1 MIIDFEIDRTL
12 TINQSFDLE
21 DELDALESSTDD
33 RTLILVSAIIIE
45 NQIEVLLKILFPEY
59 KNLTDNNSKELTFS
73 LKTNLLKSFQ
83 LCDNDLFVK
92 INVIRKIRNRFAHDL
107 SFREL
112 ELIDS
117 GTKSNIN
124 QMFQELETGFTITDV
139 RRQVEFIVK
148 NLAWEVYHLAPYAN
162 KLRQIVEC
170 EETKVKLR
178 KA

>member
-12 TINQSFDLE
+12 TVDQSFDLS
-21 DELDALESSTDD
+21 DELNALESSTDD

-59 KNLTDNNSKELTFS
+59 RNLTDNNSKELTFS
-73 LKTNLLKSFQ
+73 MKTNLLKSFQ

-92 INVIRKIRNRFAHDL
+92 TNVIRKIRNRFAHDL

-117 GTKSNIN
+117 GTRSNIN
-124 QMFQELETGFTITDV
+124 QIFQELETGFTITEV

-148 NLAWEVYHLAPYAN
+148 NLAWEFYHIAPYAN
-162 KLRQIVEC
+162 TLRRIIES
-170 EETKVKLR
+170 EETKVELR
-178 KA
+178 Q